1 MSRVSGVEPKFTHLL
16 PTREGGVSRSVML
29 ALSKESKL
37 QSSSILSSECRFERP
52 KVAGKFLYIGRE
64 KFWVRGVTYGA
75 FRPDARGNEYHDLK
89 IIQRDFAQMA
99 ANGLNAV
106 RIPHTMPPR
115 SLLDV
120 AQEHGLRV
128 MVGLS
133 AEQYVGFLID
143 KKKAPDIEHCVRTSA
158 RACAGHPALLCYAL
172 GNEIPAPVVRWLGRR
187 PVERY
192 LERLYWIVK
201 DADPEGLVT
210 YVNYPTT
217 EYLQLHFLDLV
228 CCNIY
233 LESQECYAS
242 YLGRL
247 QNLAGDRPLLM
258 SEIGL
263 DSLRHGEETQAHVLD
278 WQIRTSFAA
287 GCAGVFVFA
296 WTDEW
301 HRAGADVD
309 DWAFGL
315 TDCERRPKPAL
326 ANVRRAFA
334 AVPFPLDLCWPRIS
348 VIVCTYNGS
357 RTIRDCLDALLRV
370 EYSNFEVIVVDD
382 GSTDAAPEIA
392 CKYPVRLIST
402 ENRGLSSAR
411 NAGLE
416 AATGEIVAYLDDDA
430 YPDPHWLTYLAASFI
445 HTTHAAVGGP
455 NIPPAG
461 DGPIA
466 DCVTNAPGGPVHVLL
481 SDQEAE
487 HIPGCNMA
495 FRKAALRAIGGFDP
509 QFRIAGDDV
518 DVCWRLQKQGWTVGF
533 NAAAVVWHHRRNSVR
548 AYWKQQ
554 LNYGKAEALLERKW
568 PEKYNAAG
576 HLTWLGRVYGNGH
589 TCPLGKLGRIY
600 YGVWGS
606 APFQSLYQP
615 AVGTLRSFLLVPEWY
630 LVVVTLGA
638 LSALGLFWRPLA
650 YVVPLFVL
658 AAVASLVQAA
668 LSAGQ
673 ACFASMPHS
682 RVARLQLECLTAFLH
697 LLQPLA
703 RLCGRLSCG
712 LTPWR
717 QGAPWLSLPRLRT
730 SAVWSERWQDPFVRL
745 QCLETAMRKGGG
757 VVVHGGEYD
766 RWDLEVQG
774 GLLGA
779 ARMLMAVEDHG
790 AGTQFVRF
798 RSWPR
803 FSRVAVLLTLL
814 FALLSADAVEDRAW
828 SAAAVVGAIT
838 LLLTLRTLNESAG
851 AQAVILRAIKS
862 AEEKEG

>member
-1 MSRVSGVEPKFTHLL
+1 M
-16 PTREGGVSRSVML
+16 
-29 ALSKESKL
+29 
-37 QSSSILSSECRFERP
+37 
-52 KVAGKFLYIGRE
+52 
-64 KFWVRGVTYGA
+64 
-75 FRPDARGNEYHDLK
+75 
-89 IIQRDFAQMA
+89 
-99 ANGLNAV
+99 
-106 RIPHTMPPR
+106 
-115 SLLDV
+115 
-120 AQEHGLRV
+120 
-128 MVGLS
+128 GLS

-143 KKKAPDIEHCVRTSA
+143 KKKAPDIEHRMRTSA
-158 RACAGHPALLCYAL
+158 RTCAGHPALLCYAL
-172 GNEIPAPVVRWLGRR
+172 GNEIPAPLVRWLGRR
-187 PVERY
+187 RVERY
-192 LERLYWIVK
+192 LERLYWVVK
-201 DADPEGLVT
+201 DADPESLVT

-217 EYLQLHFLDLV
+217 EYLQLRFLDLV
-228 CCNIY
+228 CYNVY

-242 YLGRL
+242 YLARL

-287 GCAGVFVFA
+287 GCAGTFVFA

-301 HRAGADVD
+301 HRDRADVD

-326 ANVRRAFA
+326 ANVRKAFA

-357 RTIRDCLDALLRV
+357 RTIRDCLDALRRV

-495 FRKAALRAIGGFDP
+495 FRKAALQAVGGFDP

-518 DVCWRLQKQGWTVGF
+518 DICWRLQKQGWTVGF

-673 ACFASMPHS
+673 ACFTSVPRS
-682 RVARLQLECLTAFLH
+682 RLARLQLECLTALLH

-703 RLCGRLSCG
+703 RLCGRLSYG

-730 SAVWSERWQDPFVRL
+730 SAVWSERWQDPLARL
-745 QCLETAMRKGGG
+745 QCLETAMHKGGG
-757 VVVHGGEYD
+757 VIVHGGEYD

-779 ARMLMAVEDHG
+779 AQMLMAVEDHG

-803 FSRVAVLLTLL
+803 FSRVAVVLILL
-814 FALLSADAVEDRAW
+814 FALLSAEAVEDGAW
-828 SAAAVVGAIT
+828 SATAIVGAIT
-838 LLLTLRTLNESAG
+838 LLLMRRTLNESAG

-862 AEEKEG
+862 SEEKEG

>member
-1 MSRVSGVEPKFTHLL
+1 
-16 PTREGGVSRSVML
+16 
-29 ALSKESKL
+29 
-37 QSSSILSSECRFERP
+37 
-52 KVAGKFLYIGRE
+52 
-64 KFWVRGVTYGA
+64 
-75 FRPDARGNEYHDLK
+75 
-89 IIQRDFAQMA
+89 
-99 ANGLNAV
+99 
-106 RIPHTMPPR
+106 
-115 SLLDV
+115 
-120 AQEHGLRV
+120 
-128 MVGLS
+128 
-133 AEQYVGFLID
+133 
-143 KKKAPDIEHCVRTSA
+143 VRTSA

-487 HIPGCNMA
+487 HIPGCNIA
-495 FRKAALRAIGGFDP
+495 FRKAALQAIGGFDP

-518 DVCWRLQKQGWTVGF
+518 DICWRLQKQGWTVGF
-533 NAAAVVWHHRRNSVR
+533 DPAAVVWHHRRNSVR

-814 FALLSADAVEDRAW
+814 FALLSADAVEDRTW